1 MNFIYKLLAKYM
13 GPSFISR
20 ASTSIVVF
28 ITGYLSKYLPS
39 VSPEAIAKFGEGA
52 IEIVGAALG
61 LIVALIVDAKMSKPE
76 APTVVK
82 E

>member
-28 ITGYLSKYLPS
+28 MTGYLAKYLPE
-39 VSPEAIAKFGEGA
+39 VSPEAITKFGEGA
-52 IEIVGAALG
+52 VEIIGAALG
-61 LIVALIVDAKMSKPE
+61 LIVALVVDAKMSKPDE
-76 APTVVK
+76 PK
-82 E
+82 IIK